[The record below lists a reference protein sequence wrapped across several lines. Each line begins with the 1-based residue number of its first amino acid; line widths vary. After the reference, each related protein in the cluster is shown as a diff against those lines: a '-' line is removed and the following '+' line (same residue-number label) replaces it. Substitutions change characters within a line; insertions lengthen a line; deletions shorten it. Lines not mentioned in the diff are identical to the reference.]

1 MKDIELSIHP
11 LVWRDWQ
18 DFQST
23 SLAMA
28 NLAEQ
33 RAVVPRDCAIQKN
46 PSKEFREMIMES
58 NPASFLPIKIGL
70 ENNGSPVYL
79 SIGLGEKELA
89 EWVLPLRE
97 RVYNRELRW
106 FLHPVS
112 GSEDVRDR
120 YDASSLHL
128 GIVVAGRELV
138 ACARVIIAPGA
149 GELPSGPYVGEG
161 ERFTAGLCCEMSR
174 VVAERRYRNC
184 GLFAILLKGT
194 ILAAS
199 NAGARRLYICEA
211 ENERSS
217 RYLQAQGFR
226 IIKTSFLFR
235 DGIIEP
241 PYPSTLY
248 ALELGENTRVG
259 LTAEIRQLLEVV
271 APRLKHSPRA

>member
-1 MKDIELSIHP
+1 
-11 LVWRDWQ
+11 
-18 DFQST
+18 
-23 SLAMA
+23 
-28 NLAEQ
+28 
-33 RAVVPRDCAIQKN
+33 
-46 PSKEFREMIMES
+46 MIMES
-58 NPASFLPIKIGL
+58 NPASFLPIQIGL

-79 SIGLGEKELA
+79 SSLGEKELA

-106 FLHPVS
+106 FFHPVS

-128 GIVVAGRELV
+128 GIVVAGRELA

-149 GELPSGPYVGEG
+149 GELPSGPYVDEG
-161 ERFTAGLCCEMSR
+161 ERLTAGPCCEMSR
-174 VVAERRYRNC
+174 VVADRRYRNC
-184 GLFAILLKGT
+184 GLFSILLKGT

-211 ENERSS
+211 ENERSA

-226 IIKTSFLFR
+226 IIKTGFLFR
-235 DGIIEP
+235 DGIVEP

-248 ALELGENTRVG
+248 ALELGESTLGG
-259 LTAEIRQLLEVV
+259 LSGDLSAEIRRLLDE
-271 APRLKHSPRA
+271 AAQRLERLQKDGPTA